1 MTIYVA
7 VHVPNVTA
15 FNRQLSGF
23 LAESTEFESEFFVDV
38 HLSEQ
43 ERIAR
48 TFSAGEKSLDYGP
61 VTPDVL
67 ATFIRLAGD
76 GASQAQTLDELDRSM
91 EQDYQPIDADKAE
104 QIGLHPIVVQAIEE
118 EVVDRAYASRS
129 DEGRDVYLT
138 YQTSWE

>member
-1 MTIYVA
+1 MTTHVA
-7 VHVPNVTA
+7 VHLPNQTA
-15 FNRQLSGF
+15 FNGQFSGF
-23 LAESTEFESEFFVDV
+23 LTSSTDPESEFFVDV

-43 ERIAR
+43 ERIAQSI
-48 TFSAGEKSLDYGP
+48 SAGEKSLDYGP

-67 ATFIRLAGD
+67 ATFIRLSGD

-118 EVVDRAYASRS
+118 EVVERVYASRS
-129 DEGRDVYLT
+129 DEFRDLYLI
-138 YQTSWE
+138 YQTS